1 MRPIKVTDVVSHL
14 KNPLAETATD
24 VFRPDDPWGTPERHQ
39 HHAEELAGWPGDRD
53 GPEGGTAHYHLH
65 QGKVPHSQVL

>member
-24 VFRPDDPWGTPERHQ
+24 VFRPDDLRGTPERHQ
-39 HHAEELAGWPGDRD
+39 RHAEELTG
-53 GPEGGTAHYHLH
+53 
-65 QGKVPHSQVL
+65 